1 MRDLLVFIF
10 TAGIIA
16 GLVAFET
23 WAVMSLWN
31 WLAPI
36 FWSSCPIL
44 SFWQTLGVIV
54 LINIIASFFKSSK
67 S

>member
-1 MRDLLVFIF
+1 MKHLLIFIF
-10 TAGIIA
+10 WVGVIA

-31 WLAPI
+31 WLVPI

-44 SFWQTLGVIV
+44 SFWQTLGVII
-54 LINIIASFFKSSK
+54 LINIITSFFKSSK

>member
-1 MRDLLVFIF
+1 MRHLVIFIF
-10 TAGIIA
+10 WTNVIA

-54 LINIIASFFKSSK
+54 LFNIITSFFKSSK